1 MNRLSLLVLGI
12 LLCSTASSGQ
22 TSPSD
27 SQTLQV
33 LLSEIHQLRL
43 DLQTRII
50 AVQRGQILIYRLQGQ
65 EAIVAR
71 ASQHLDEARDKLKK
85 IQEERENVTTEIKQG
100 EDFMSNT
107 GNSQRQEFENKL
119 ARLKRRLLSLQ
130 NEEQQMQTREI
141 EAEQQ
146 LREEE
151 ARVSDLR
158 TRLDLLD
165 KALESASP
173 SK

>member
-1 MNRLSLLVLGI
+1 
-12 LLCSTASSGQ
+12 
-22 TSPSD
+22 
-27 SQTLQV
+27 
-33 LLSEIHQLRL
+33 
-43 DLQTRII
+43 
-50 AVQRGQILIYRLQGQ
+50 
-65 EAIVAR
+65 
-71 ASQHLDEARDKLKK
+71 
-85 IQEERENVTTEIKQG
+85 
-100 EDFMSNT
+100 MSNT
-107 GNSQRQEFENKL
+107 ENSQRQEFENKL

-158 TRLDLLD
+158 ARLDLLD